1 MNITIVVQART
12 GSTRLPG
19 KVLLPLVGMPLIL
32 RQLER
37 VRRTRH
43 EASIVV
49 AIPRAPSENAL
60 ADICATAGYL
70 VYRGDEYDLI
80 DRHLRAAQMTS
91 AQAVVKIPSDCPL
104 IDPAVVDKVI
114 SAFIDHQHM
123 VDYVGNLHP
132 ASYPDGNDV
141 EIFSIEVLER
151 AWQRASKGY
160 EREHTTP
167 WMWDGNPS
175 VRCMN
180 VLWESGLDLSMS
192 HRWTLDYPEDF
203 MFVRAVYELLYH
215 SNPRFGMYD
224 ILQLLENHPEI
235 AGLNAHLAG
244 VNWYRNHLDELIT
257 VRPGQTREHPS
268 SSAA

>member
-1 MNITIVVQART
+1 MNIAIVVQARC

-19 KVLLPLVGMPLIL
+19 KVMLPLAGEPLIL

-37 VRRTRH
+37 IRRTRH
-43 EASIVV
+43 EVAIVV
-49 AIPRAPSENAL
+49 ATTRSATDNAL
-60 ADICATAGYL
+60 EEVCRRAGYL
-70 VYRGDEYDLI
+70 VYRGDEFDLL
-80 DRHLRAAQMTS
+80 DRHLRAAQMVS
-91 AQAVVKIPSDCPL
+91 ANAVVKIPSDCPL
-104 IDPAVVDKVI
+104 IDPAIIDKVI
-114 SAFIDHQHM
+114 GTFLANRHM
-123 VDYVGNLHP
+123 VDYVSNLHP
-132 ASYPDGNDV
+132 ATYPDGNDV
-141 EIFSIEVLER
+141 EIFTTEVLER
-151 AWQRASKGY
+151 AWQCAAKGY

-180 VLWESGLDLSMS
+180 VAWDRGVDYSMT
-192 HRWTLDYPEDF
+192 HRWTLDYPEDY
-203 MFVRAVYELLYH
+203 MFVRAVYEALYPTT
-215 SNPRFGMYD
+215 PRFGIYD
-224 ILQLLENHPEI
+224 ILNLLDNHAEI